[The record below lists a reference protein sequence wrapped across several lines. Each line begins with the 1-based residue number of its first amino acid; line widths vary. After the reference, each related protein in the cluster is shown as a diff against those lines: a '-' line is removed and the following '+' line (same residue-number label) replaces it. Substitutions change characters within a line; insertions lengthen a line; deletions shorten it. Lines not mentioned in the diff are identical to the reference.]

1 MYFLSKKLYSK
12 LQINSPN
19 HNEKSACREK
29 VTTELLTEY
38 SQSTVPLPV
47 SSTIGRTNRKYLIGI
62 HCILLL
68 LLASVIEI
76 VLCVTLL
83 TKRKLPILWHKT
95 FFQWVN
101 KFIQHS
107 YVTNNVKSD
116 HKYSVIHMLIN
127 YFCSLFSMS
136 QNFINWGSV
145 CSWWQI

>member
-47 SSTIGRTNRKYLIGI
+47 SSIGRTNRKYLIGI

-83 TKRKLPILWHKT
+83 TKRKLPILCHKT

-107 YVTNNVKSD
+107 YGTNNVKSD

>member
-19 HNEKSACREK
+19 HNEKSACTEK

-47 SSTIGRTNRKYLIGI
+47 SSIGRTNRKYLIGI

-68 LLASVIEI
+68 FLASVIEI
-76 VLCVTLL
+76 VWCVTLL
-83 TKRKLPILWHKT
+83 TKRKLPILWRKT

-107 YVTNNVKSD
+107 YGTNNVKSD
-116 HKYSVIHMLIN
+116 HKYSVIQMLIN
-127 YFCSLFSMS
+127 YICSLFSMS

-145 CSWWQI
+145 CSS

>member
-1 MYFLSKKLYSK
+1 MHVEKKLQQNYW
-12 LQINSPN
+12 
-19 HNEKSACREK
+19 
-29 VTTELLTEY
+29 
-38 SQSTVPLPV
+38 QSTVPLPV
-47 SSTIGRTNRKYLIGI
+47 SSIGRTNRKYLIGI

-107 YVTNNVKSD
+107 YGTNNVKSD
-116 HKYSVIHMLIN
+116 HKYSVILMLIN
-127 YFCSLFSMS
+127 YTFVLYFQCLKILSTEEVSEAGDKIKKFKK
-136 QNFINWGSV
+136 
-145 CSWWQI
+145 